1 MDVKQNRYEF
11 DKLDDHELM
20 GILTLENVIEFIL
33 KMDIK
38 DEKDL
43 ERAELQ
49 KSLGKNHPDLKKV
62 RSGLKTSND
71 SSFLAE
77 NLTG

>member
-1 MDVKQNRYEF
+1 
-11 DKLDDHELM
+11 M

-49 KSLGKNHPDLKKV
+49 KSLGKNAPQLLKHKQ
-62 RSGLKTSND
+62 GIKTSND
-71 SSFLAE
+71 SVIEAV
-77 NLTG
+77 TGG